1 MIGSNQSQVASTTS
15 KGRTTGWLAWSLAL
29 VAIIGVVGAIGMGI
43 YYTSAGGDASSIVFH
58 AGLMPFITA
67 AYVIVGALVA
77 SRQPQNPIGWIFIAV
92 GLFSSLNAFTV
103 AYNVLATFQTGGDDF
118 LGAQL
123 FKSINNWLW
132 MPTVFLPTIFVFLL
146 FPDGRLLSP
155 RWRIIFWSAVLGLAM
170 TIMVAALHPGPLD
183 SWGIGPNPYGVPAL
197 VNILAIMNSLGGL
210 LLMIGF
216 GGAIV
221 AFFLRFRRSRGI
233 EREQMKWLVYVLALM
248 LVGIVIGS
256 IIAYSLPDSALANEL
271 LIVMTSLAV
280 LAIAVAA
287 SIAILR
293 YRLYD
298 IDLVINRTLVYGGL
312 TAGIVLLYILVVGG
326 LSLLFQ
332 TQGNLAIG
340 LVATGTV
347 ALLFHP
353 LQVRLQRAVNRFMY
367 GERDEPFEVMANL
380 GRRLEN
386 TFEPEMVYPTIV
398 ETVAQTLKLP
408 YVAIAI
414 RQEDQFRI
422 VESFGQNG
430 HKTQAY
436 PLTHHGEV
444 LGQLQV
450 APRGSG
456 EHFSEADE
464 RLLRTIARQA
474 GTAVHAVQLT
484 ADLQRSRQQLVTARE
499 EERRRLRRDLHD
511 GLGPVLASVVWQSD
525 SARDQVLANPE
536 ETIRLLDSSI
546 EQAQTA
552 LADIR
557 RLVYGLRPPALDEL
571 GLVGAL
577 RQEAQNH
584 RQVAI
589 TVESP
594 EPLPQ
599 LPAAVEV
606 AAYRIVSEAINN
618 AAGHG
623 QAKHCSVDLQVEDG
637 LSLTV
642 NDDGIGLPE
651 QLTPGI
657 GLVSMRERAAEL
669 GGTCT
674 IGSRPEGGAVVE
686 AYLPLE

>member
-1 MIGSNQSQVASTTS
+1 
-15 KGRTTGWLAWSLAL
+15 
-29 VAIIGVVGAIGMGI
+29 
-43 YYTSAGGDASSIVFH
+43 
-58 AGLMPFITA
+58 
-67 AYVIVGALVA
+67 
-77 SRQPQNPIGWIFIAV
+77 
-92 GLFSSLNAFTV
+92 
-103 AYNVLATFQTGGDDF
+103 
-118 LGAQL
+118 
-123 FKSINNWLW
+123 
-132 MPTVFLPTIFVFLL
+132 
-146 FPDGRLLSP
+146 
-155 RWRIIFWSAVLGLAM
+155 
-170 TIMVAALHPGPLD
+170 
-183 SWGIGPNPYGVPAL
+183 
-197 VNILAIMNSLGGL
+197 
-210 LLMIGF
+210 
-216 GGAIV
+216 
-221 AFFLRFRRSRGI
+221 
-233 EREQMKWLVYVLALM
+233 MKWLAYVLALM
-248 LVGIVIGS
+248 LVGIIIGS
-256 IIAYSLPDSALANEL
+256 IIAYSLPESELVEEL
-271 LIVMTSLAV
+271 LIAMTSLAV
-280 LAIAVAA
+280 LAIAIAA

-353 LQVRLQRAVNRFMY
+353 LQVRLQQAVNRFMY

-380 GRRLEN
+380 GRQLEN

-408 YVAIAI
+408 YVAIAVK
-414 RQEDQFRI
+414 QEDQFGI

-430 HKTQAY
+430 HETQAY

-444 LGQLQV
+444 VGQLRV
-450 APRGSG
+450 SSRGP
-456 EHFSEADE
+456 EAKLSEADE

-484 ADLQRSRQQLVTARE
+484 AELQRSRQQLVTARE

-525 SARDQVLANPE
+525 SARDLVFTAPE
-536 ETIRLLDSSI
+536 ETIQLLDSSI

-589 TVESP
+589 TVEGP

-606 AAYRIVSEAINN
+606 AAYRIAREAINN

-623 QAKHCSVDLQVEDG
+623 QAKNCSVDVQMAGG

-642 NDDGIGLPE
+642 NDDGVGLPE
-651 QLTPGI
+651 QVTPGI

-686 AYLPLE
+686 AFLPLEQKK